1 MPSRQSVDKFAYAHA
16 VRMAYRNMRKSYEH
30 KDCHKLLVDWFSNS
44 VLSKESIV
52 AIIEREFEATKSE
65 PQLPSPVQ

>member
-1 MPSRQSVDKFAYAHA
+1 MPNRQPVNKFAYAHA

-52 AIIEREFEATKSE
+52 AIIAREYEATQSE
-65 PQLPSPVQ
+65 SQLPSTVQ